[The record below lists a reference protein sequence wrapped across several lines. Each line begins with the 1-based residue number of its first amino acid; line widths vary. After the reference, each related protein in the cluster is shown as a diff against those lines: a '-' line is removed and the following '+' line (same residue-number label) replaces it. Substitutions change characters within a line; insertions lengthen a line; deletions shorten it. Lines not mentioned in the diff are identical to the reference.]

1 MREIYKQEKYIQD
14 KKPIRRYK
22 VVKPFRFFVFVLVCI
37 TSLVLGAYAVIGS
50 GHADAE
56 SLTRYTEVKVQDNDT
71 LWNLVETYNPD
82 ANIDVRKA
90 LYDVYEVNNI
100 DDADIKAGDTILIPV
115 Y

>member
-1 MREIYKQEKYIQD
+1 MREIYKQEHRQD
-14 KKPIRRYK
+14 NKKVRRYK
-22 VVKPFRFFVFVLVCI
+22 VVKPFRFFVFVLICI
-37 TSLVLGAYAVIGS
+37 TSLVLAAYAVFGS

-56 SLTRYTEVKVQDNDT
+56 SLTRYTEVKVQENDT

-100 DDADIKAGDTILIPV
+100 DAADIKAGDTILIPV